1 MLVTGD
7 ITVEGN
13 NITITCKATG
23 IPLPTIVWTF
33 NGRVLMSGGNVITTA
48 ITIEIGDMS
57 VVTQTLTIMNVLRNL
72 TGMYTC
78 SARNSVG
85 SDNSGLIHITV
96 QCKLVMML
104 LRYCVVH
111 KIFLFRFTTNHC

>member
-13 NITITCKATG
+13 NITITCEAMG

-48 ITIEIGDMS
+48 ITIENGDMS
-57 VVTQTLTIMNVLRNL
+57 VVTQTLTI
-72 TGMYTC
+72 
-78 SARNSVG
+78 
-85 SDNSGLIHITV
+85 
-96 QCKLVMML
+96 
-104 LRYCVVH
+104 
-111 KIFLFRFTTNHC
+111 